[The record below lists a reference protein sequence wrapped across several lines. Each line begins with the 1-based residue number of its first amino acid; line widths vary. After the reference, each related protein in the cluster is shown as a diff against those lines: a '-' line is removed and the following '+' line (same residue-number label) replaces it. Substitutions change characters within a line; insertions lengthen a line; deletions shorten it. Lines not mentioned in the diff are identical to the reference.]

1 MCKRITKVE
10 VLIKTANPNKIYR
23 KLKKKALKIK
33 KLISNKIELDL
44 SSSKKNLNI
53 STLELDNKLTVDTS
67 MNEENK
73 ASKYLCYD
81 FLINFICILLYFH
94 ISILFRKIFHKTS
107 RYFNNKI

>member
-23 KLKKKALKIK
+23 KLKENALKIK
-33 KLISNKIELDL
+33 KLILNKIELDL
-44 SSSKKNLNI
+44 ISSKKNLNI

-73 ASKYLCYD
+73 ASK
-81 FLINFICILLYFH
+81 
-94 ISILFRKIFHKTS
+94 S
-107 RYFNNKI
+107 